1 MDSVA
6 TFSRLQQQGG
16 ATPNWRQVGSLR
28 IALSDA
34 RVEEFG
40 RLCATAC
47 SAGLEV
53 ELLDHAGAKA
63 RWPGLVA
70 DRAKA
75 ILWCPATVIC
85 SPTISPWH
93 TASTRAPPACAS
105 RPTCG

>member
-40 RLCATAC
+40 RLKAPPPAA
-47 SAGLEV
+47 AGLAV
-53 ELLDHAGAKA
+53 EPLDRAGAKA
-63 RWPGLVA
+63 RG
-70 DRAKA
+70 RA
-75 ILWCPATVIC
+75 
-85 SPTISPWH
+85 S
-93 TASTRAPPACAS
+93 
-105 RPTCG
+105 